1 MIDFPKKIKVKLAT
15 FLLQDSIE
23 DWWILYMARVGRVS
37 FVTWEKFRK
46 EFKDKFYPRSFCD
59 AKRKEFM
66 NLVQG
71 DMTDAKYEKRFTEL
85 VKYALAFVIDEA
97 DKFKW
102 FEEAL

>member
-1 MIDFPKKIKVKLAT
+1 MIDFPNKIKVKLAT

-23 DWWILYMARVGRVS
+23 DWWILYMARAGRVS
-37 FVTWEKFRK
+37 FVTWKKFRK
-46 EFKDKFYPRSFCD
+46 EFKDKFYPRFFCD

-71 DMTDAKYEKRFTEL
+71 EMTDAKSEKRFIEL